1 VFGYTNASW
10 TLRAD
15 LICQYVCRVI
25 NYLHDYKLDSATPQL
40 GPEHEDKP
48 FVDFSSGYFQ
58 RAQDILPKQTTTA
71 PWKQNQS
78 YAHDLMDLRF
88 GVLEDGVLEFKKKP
102 ARTTAQ
108 TPLRE
113 AALA

>member
-1 VFGYTNASW
+1 M
-10 TLRAD
+10 
-15 LICQYVCRVI
+15 
-25 NYLHDYKLDSATPQL
+25 
-40 GPEHEDKP
+40 
-48 FVDFSSGYFQ
+48 
-58 RAQDILPKQTTTA
+58 PKQTTKA